1 MKQVLVIGG
10 GAAGMLAALSAAKA
24 GSQVTLLEKNEKLGK
39 KIYITGK
46 GRCNVT
52 NACSFDEF
60 LQQVTVNQRFL
71 YSALRRFFNTDLCAL
86 LEAGG
91 CALKTER
98 GDRVFP
104 VSDHASDVTKALE
117 KLLRQAGVRICL
129 NTEVTGIRLRSA
141 AQTHNAVKTTVG
153 NAATDAEAEV
163 DAASTSACSKNNVNS
178 NGQRFGFLVETR
190 HCGTPTRGSNRA
202 AKAVHGQEQA
212 DAVIICTGGLSYP
225 STGSTGD
232 GYRFA
237 KAFGL
242 PVTETYPSLVPL
254 VLKETDAATLQG
266 LSLRNVELTVRSAGM
281 GESLSAGSSS
291 GSSRTEKPV
300 FSAFGEL
307 LFTHFGISGPLIL
320 SASPYLTERLAKGEQ
335 FLLSI
340 DLKPALSAEK
350 LDERILREF
359 AAQKNA
365 NLGNAVA
372 KLLPSLLRPLILQR
386 AGLSPE
392 KKVHDITKAER
403 KRLIAVI
410 KRLDFTA
417 IGTRGFAEAVITKG
431 GVSVSAINPRTME
444 AKQVPGLY
452 FAGEVLDVDA
462 MTGGFNLQIAFSTG
476 AAAGQSAG

>member
-10 GAAGMLAALSAAKA
+10 GAAGMLAALSAAEQ

-52 NACSFDEF
+52 NACSFDNF

-71 YSALRRFFNTDLCAL
+71 YSALRQFFNTDLCAL
-86 LEAGG
+86 LESGG

-104 VSDHASDVTKALE
+104 VTDHASDVTKALE
-117 KLLRQAGVRICL
+117 KLLRRAGVRICL
-129 NTEVTGIRLRSA
+129 NTEVTKIRQS
-141 AQTHNAVKTTVG
+141 
-153 NAATDAEAEV
+153 
-163 DAASTSACSKNNVNS
+163 DAAS
-178 NGQRFGFLVETR
+178 GFLVQTR
-190 HCGTPTRGSNRA
+190 NRGESGKNEEVR
-202 AKAVHGQEQA
+202 A
-212 DAVIICTGGLSYP
+212 DAVIVCTGGLSYP

-237 KAFGL
+237 RAFGL
-242 PVTETYPSLVPL
+242 PVTEMFPSLVPL
-254 VLKETDAATLQG
+254 TLQEEDARLLQG
-266 LSLRNVELTVRSAGM
+266 LSLRNVELSVRSRDA
-281 GESLSAGSSS
+281 
-291 GSSRTEKPV
+291 EKPV
-300 FSAFGEL
+300 FSEFGEL
-307 LFTHFGISGPLIL
+307 LFTHFGISGPLVL
-320 SASPYLTERLAKGEQ
+320 SASAYLTERLMKGER
-335 FLLSI
+335 FRLSI
-340 DLKPALSAEK
+340 DLKPALTEEK
-350 LDERILREF
+350 LDERILRDF

-372 KLLPSLLRPLILQR
+372 KLLPALLRPVVLRR
-386 AGLSPE
+386 AALSPE
-392 KKVHDITKAER
+392 QKVHDVTKAER
-403 KRLIAVI
+403 RRLIETI
-410 KRLDFTA
+410 KKLEFTA
-417 IGTRGFAEAVITKG
+417 TGTRGFAEAIITKG

-476 AAAGQSAG
+476 AAAGRGAGRAVL